1 MKALKRL
8 LLLALALIMCMSL
21 FACSDDPDNDNPIP
35 DGPVVDNTD
44 DSNLTAIEN
53 DYIVDYQ
60 VLEDGKFYVE
70 FDGAEPTEVL
80 YGGSSTPEEDMYQP
94 FWNIVDGKIEIVI
107 EGDMMGSKA
116 DKVLKFK
123 TDKNKYSTYLTINPI
138 TDNYFIVDGTADT
151 FKVAIEGI
159 VSAKF
164 GGVDVASVTGITK
177 DETGL
182 TFTKDLLATKLGHN
196 KLEVKTDKANYVV
209 SVCAVTKKQ
218 VAMPI
223 TFEDG
228 KMTPF
233 MAVFGNDYKVIK
245 DVDVADETVK
255 LAYAGDG
262 RNPAEIYYVQGPNST
277 RVENDYMLEIDHK
290 AGSPEELRVY
300 VSSFYLKERLAAMKT
315 HDATIISDGNRKYFG
330 DKAAA
335 QFERTYYFTLRVF
348 ASAFNANQGGIN
360 DYYSIVSGKDI
371 KSSEDVYIAMAR
383 GGTNCKQNNRILC
396 NKEMYD
402 MMIDANGNLIE
413 TYQAMAFRDAD
424 NADGHKIYIDDVTG
438 SVWGWASH
446 FLSMAIPEIA

>member
-164 GGVDVASVTGITK
+164 GGEDVASVTGITK

-182 TFTKDLLATKLGHN
+182 TFL
-196 KLEVKTDKANYVV
+196 KTY
-209 SVCAVTKKQ
+209 
-218 VAMPI
+218 
-223 TFEDG
+223 
-228 KMTPF
+228 
-233 MAVFGNDYKVIK
+233 
-245 DVDVADETVK
+245 
-255 LAYAGDG
+255 
-262 RNPAEIYYVQGPNST
+262 
-277 RVENDYMLEIDHK
+277 
-290 AGSPEELRVY
+290 
-300 VSSFYLKERLAAMKT
+300 
-315 HDATIISDGNRKYFG
+315 
-330 DKAAA
+330 
-335 QFERTYYFTLRVF
+335 
-348 ASAFNANQGGIN
+348 
-360 DYYSIVSGKDI
+360 
-371 KSSEDVYIAMAR
+371 
-383 GGTNCKQNNRILC
+383 
-396 NKEMYD
+396 
-402 MMIDANGNLIE
+402 
-413 TYQAMAFRDAD
+413 
-424 NADGHKIYIDDVTG
+424 
-438 SVWGWASH
+438 
-446 FLSMAIPEIA
+446 